1 LWATSGDAYDVN
13 HLATRVLLP
22 GGPDLVLVVFAKSV
36 KAVPDVI
43 PRVFEKIAARYAT
56 P

>member
-1 LWATSGDAYDVN
+1 MH
-13 HLATRVLLP
+13 HLAARVLLP
-22 GGPDLVLVVFAKSV
+22 GGRDLVLVVFTKGV

-43 PRVFEKIAARYAT
+43 PRVFEKIAARYAK